1 MSTSPDLELPAAART
16 IAAPR
21 GELWAQLR
29 LSAPLA
35 AQQAGLQVMGAVD
48 TAVLG
53 HFSATA
59 LAGAGVGGSVL
70 FSITCIGMGILLGL
84 DSVLPRALG
93 AGRPEE
99 AERALGAGMRLAV
112 VLGVLLTVA
121 VLAAPAILPML
132 GTAPEVAEQARVYL
146 YGRAPGVLPFLLTCA
161 LRPYLVA
168 HGVTWPVLAATVG
181 GNVLNAGADLLL
193 VFGDRSLTALGL
205 PALGLPALGTLGAA
219 LASSLVQLASLAI
232 YLRAVS
238 VLRGHAP
245 LPGDP
250 VLLRRILHHGI
261 PIGLQL
267 LAEVGVFAA
276 AGVVAAHFGTGPAAA
291 HSLALS
297 IASFSF
303 STAVGIGSATATRV
317 GLAIGLGGPRAHE
330 LARRRGLLG
339 LSLGLVV
346 MSAAALAFWLTPGP
360 LVAVFTADPSVLV
373 LAIPLLGVA
382 AIFQLF
388 DGAQA
393 VLSGALRGVGRTR
406 ATLTANVI
414 GHYAVGLPIS
424 LTLTFALDKGVIGV
438 WIGLSAGLVATSL
451 LLGAHFV
458 RVTARPLS

>member
-1 MSTSPDLELPAAART
+1 MSPPLDLELPAAARAV
-16 IAAPR
+16 AAPR

-59 LAGAGVGGSVL
+59 LAGSGVGGSVL
-70 FSITCIGMGILLGL
+70 FSITCLGMGILLGL
-84 DSVLPRALG
+84 DSVLPHALG

-112 VLGVLLTVA
+112 ALGILLTVA
-121 VLAAPAILPML
+121 VLAAPALLPLL

-168 HGVTWPVLAATVG
+168 HGVTWPVLAATIG
-181 GNVLNAGADLLL
+181 GNVLNAGADLVL
-193 VFGDRSLTALGL
+193 VFGDRSLTAIGL

-219 LASSLVQLASLAI
+219 LASSLVQLASLVI
-232 YLRAVS
+232 YLRAVIA
-238 VLRGHAP
+238 VRGHARMP
-245 LPGDP
+245 NDP
-250 VLLRRILHHGI
+250 ELLRRILHHGI

-267 LAEVGVFAA
+267 GAEVGVFSA

-297 IASFSF
+297 IAAFPF

-330 LARRRGLLG
+330 LARRRGWLG
-339 LSLGLVV
+339 LGLGLVV
-346 MSAAALAFWLTPGP
+346 VSAAALAFWLTPRP
-360 LVAVFTADPSVLV
+360 LAAVFTADPAVLA

-393 VLSGALRGVGRTR
+393 VLAGALRGVGRSR
-406 ATLTANVI
+406 ATLMANVI

-424 LTLTFALDKGVIGV
+424 LTLAFALGQGVIGV
-438 WIGLSAGLVATSL
+438 WLGLSAGLIVTSL
-451 LLGAHFV
+451 LLGVHFV
-458 RVTARPLS
+458 RATAR